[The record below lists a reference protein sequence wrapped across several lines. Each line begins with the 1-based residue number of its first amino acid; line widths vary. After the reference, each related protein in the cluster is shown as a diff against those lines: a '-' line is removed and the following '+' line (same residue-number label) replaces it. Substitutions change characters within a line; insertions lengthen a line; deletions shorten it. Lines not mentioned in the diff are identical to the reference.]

1 MQPRPSLTLR
11 KPSTISPEA
20 VAAFVAGTEGESE
33 PTLPPPAAVV
43 ATLPVPA
50 AVTPPPL
57 RAVPAIEPPTV
68 AGRQPAVPSPR
79 TDVPSF
85 RRASRAVVERRT
97 RPARR
102 RTTVYLDVDVAAE
115 LAQALTHR
123 DQELSDAVNSAV
135 RAWLGQLT

>member
-11 KPSTISPEA
+11 KPTTVSPEA
-20 VAAFVAGTEGESE
+20 VAAFVAGSDGGSE
-33 PTLPPPAAVV
+33 PAASTSSTV
-43 ATLPVPA
+43 A
-50 AVTPPPL
+50 AVTPPPSPPPL
-57 RAVPAIEPPTV
+57 RSVPSSPP
-68 AGRQPAVPSPR
+68 PAVAEPTTPSQR

-115 LAQALTHR
+115 LAQALAQR

-135 RAWLGQLT
+135 RAWLDGIK